1 MPCRGHIL
9 KYNHF
14 FRFANPQA
22 VQLPEKAEN
31 QNETPSL
38 KPALFRPP
46 IPNAP
51 LLFVAWL

>member
-1 MPCRGHIL
+1 MPYHGHIL

-14 FRFANPQA
+14 FRFVNPQA
-22 VQLPEKAEN
+22 VQLPGKAEN